1 MAEAVRKK
9 RTRSKKVLEEKCLPL
24 EKDQYV
30 RREEEDPMKV
40 LHTTYE
46 DMPLPDVCH
55 NISASSQTLD
65 VDGKES
71 VIENDSISTDIE
83 SEERK
88 DEAFKNPEGQK
99 YESSIQSDISLELCI
114 DAPQMMDGDVSSNV
128 TDIKVSNFA
137 QLQRTIDTMEPYI
150 QVQKQLHELMLQDQL
165 ENTETTRPFVQDE
178 ASAPAFEGD
187 SVCESNLG
195 ATAPELD
202 DKLTI
207 GSVYFHEDVKSP
219 APLSEARSAPNQKTK
234 ITLSD
239 EVTVE
244 PLTEIQITSL
254 YQNTELEENQLY
266 ISQFIDEERNIVQL
280 EFYQL
285 VLGYLRARTA
295 LVSTQRELSGILDEY
310 KKQQKNIW
318 VLEKRTVTEEAE
330 CEDNRLLTATHE
342 YEEAIYKDE
351 IASHV
356 SKQLKLLREI
366 LSDSYALNAY
376 ASELSKLQVENYMQK
391 VLSDCSE
398 FMQLPKNARV
408 STSNRKEHS
417 HHLQPHIKKLK
428 SCISVLFAFQRQGI
442 KDHQFVRVT
451 RQWLTDLVA
460 ILQRVAVHQDHL
472 FLINHVMRCPA
483 GVGSWAPSYI
493 QVGGPWHQ
501 DFKDGGMLGCW
512 ALDHALT
519 ILSTILNPTSG
530 REDFLHN
537 LKPSPSQE
545 VLDGES
551 NTTDKSS
558 DSVWVV
564 VDSSGEEEEDP
575 SHLWLLFTENDVV
588 QILNQV
594 PFKEIF
600 QHMLL
605 IDEENDTLKYNVS
618 CTSRQG
624 LMKLFAFATYL
635 IQLFRVGLETY
646 SQVRYRGVTKRLCRF
661 LRHTVEYITDHW
673 HNYLRFYQSLP
684 QHSSDM
690 NQVTTQWAVLQT
702 EYDQLF
708 ERAVNCMFGNPRSG
722 AWQFL
727 AVIPYSSVSLLRLWK
742 IVYMLHVGISEDSDK
757 TVASADEQHSTSEDW
772 AFLVSHSDTRGQ
784 FHDRLQVM
792 EENEAFYLLTALA
805 NMAITREVT
814 EKEFVKVLVNNIYEA
829 TFVSEETREML
840 SRIGRDLLSAVA
852 TSHPFCMSFI
862 LTTTQEKLCNIG
874 SMALYLFRALPLQLW
889 EPSDDDITC
898 VSHWLL
904 FTPVPS
910 IENQLARVII
920 TKLNWNESTPKVA
933 LALPHQ
939 LHRRV
944 ALTVLESYMKVS
956 REMSQRSILTEG
968 VKQVTSVMYA
978 PSPERVFC
986 DWAWN
991 LLTCLRLHLL
1001 DQPMRQ
1007 VCSMLKAPSS
1017 LLKNIPDP
1025 TSAAIQQ
1032 GSTMNVVKRGL
1043 MDREPLAL
1051 YASLLLTTWGH
1062 SLPEF
1067 CEHGVDCVHELVLH
1081 GRYEAVLSALV
1092 HIMPLFF
1099 NQPEDITSNTKLM
1112 SAIQKCLVA
1121 DQTYITLAKSLVASA
1136 FPGKVLNLFA
1146 AMLVHH
1152 IKNYA
1157 KFNLSSGAPVIS
1169 FWMQVMICI
1178 PDWVHNNPV
1187 LFLLDTICHHAFSE
1201 AACWQE
1207 VMIGFSEV
1215 MKSYE
1220 DKHTAGGGLS
1230 GLLSWLTAGTTA
1242 PNSLLVRSSAPQ
1254 FPWYTLAIL
1263 MLETQQ
1269 ELSSGLWKNLL
1280 LELYGN
1286 PQVTLEEALKKVST
1300 DLGISSVSSNLLSI
1314 YRWGQQVIDLPADH
1328 PALPVTL
1335 QMYLT
1340 LHLARVPPQ
1349 PGQYECGCVVLR
1361 FYQGFVN
1368 SSFLGK
1374 IKKKVRSAVE
1384 HYEAKNAKQ
1393 EEMEAEESSEDAQTG
1408 ETMKLLNAMQ
1418 LWLDEACLYESGVYL
1433 PALPPHLLPQK
1444 LMQIFQSNWE
1454 PWPESVNH
1462 GSLDRAADSFL
1473 REWDQHRNNINDS
1486 SSCSPSNT
1494 PGRHKKQLLAQDS
1507 SSEKDSTKTIL
1518 KRLKTYEPPQP
1529 PPPIPPLS
1537 PLHLPHLTDN
1547 TLNDPEALLYLVQ
1560 RYTDVI
1566 MEHSQTVSLWSKE
1579 MCALDCFYR
1588 ELLPQLWTNFYTKKI
1603 LSVECI
1609 PPKIGRK
1616 QPDCSGHASIVVEF
1630 SEARLCEGANVHI
1643 EQNRKQHDL
1652 VLQQCQNPPPL
1663 QLCQATVSLES
1674 IITDLVN
1681 EYRKLD
1687 RNKNKQRWM
1696 LVLIS
1701 GRKLFYH
1708 IVQLTSDETNFYPP
1722 AKQLITSCAEVL
1734 GQEFI
1739 CGHADCQE
1747 SLVAQVLEWDGHFGG
1762 LLAPHFTPA
1771 VTPVHTYLTLYSS
1784 LSPHALI
1791 SPDHTFMLLSKFDI
1805 ERWLVDIRPSCSDQT
1820 QLVNTIGA
1828 ALSSLLPQAASSL
1841 MVVLE
1846 LYRVHLRTLLN
1857 YKFPEHYI
1865 EVLTVMLQVSA
1876 TPQELCKEATIG
1888 MWYDLM
1894 NILGKG
1900 VAEFSPD
1907 MDRDSLSKAVKDYAQ
1922 NQDKLSPTM
1931 IKDTLKMLS
1940 TYFVRQR
1947 LECGL
1952 YGLYPKYQLH
1962 VLPVAT
1968 FIGLISHV
1976 YIVTEFHR
1984 NWGDDKVVQN
1994 VWTGIEGLWAGWIAP
2009 LSGRDRESGPAW
2021 LRQLTQDIRL
2031 LLPWAPSDVESADI
2045 MVHMFASSLNFMHQ
2059 LIPDDSTILSMI
2071 LEYYS
2076 STFAMKE
2083 VRSHI
2088 LVVIHNHLSALPW
2101 HHLHPSLEDTMTFTR
2116 VVEQYLPECHSFVG
2130 GVLVQVNW
2138 NKDIQALLPSH
2149 CSSEHHSSR
2158 SPVHKSVANPA
2169 SIAANDPQISAAK
2182 FHQCL
2187 LNLLVRISMEPS
2199 VRQSTLLQTL
2209 LLDSENFY
2217 WWLVDGDSYQRVVNW
2232 WVMSCDPR
2240 IVLSLPDRNPV
2251 DIAVIQLL
2259 HRAAGYTPD
2268 TKSFHQ
2274 DTGAKR
2280 SFLIRALV
2288 RLLTSA
2294 TARHKA
2300 LLSARPHI
2308 FETTIFNLLS
2318 HMQETLIATLPKE
2331 QQWSEGAI
2339 LSTEVLALV
2348 SGGASSAALQE
2359 LSCSTIVKWFSSQS
2373 HPSPGLLFPL
2383 LVTTSRTI
2391 LHLNHRNAIM
2401 QAGLSALFLYN
2412 DWCGWEGEI
2421 HWPLVIS
2428 SLSFPLTNPAAMM
2441 NLASQEGQLYVVYA
2455 YSKWQRQQSIRCAD
2469 NLLLLSSLIELL
2481 GSIVPNVTVELG
2493 LTLLFSEILELITQT
2508 IKEPGSIEAVW
2519 QHCCTFASRLACW
2532 AEDRS
2537 STGILAAIGLGR
2549 QSPLS
2554 PGARLVCRCLSTF
2567 LILQMPRRGVFRTHP
2582 CHPHSDVDESQ
2593 TNGDSGTCT
2602 LEQLRLLSSNATYAG
2617 LTHPLNKAIQFI
2629 EDPAHCIVDVHILLA
2644 KLVSDVLPD
2653 PILHHLT
2660 MEANSLTPSAP
2671 PPPPV

>member
-1 MAEAVRKK
+1 
-9 RTRSKKVLEEKCLPL
+9 
-24 EKDQYV
+24 
-30 RREEEDPMKV
+30 
-40 LHTTYE
+40 
-46 DMPLPDVCH
+46 
-55 NISASSQTLD
+55 
-65 VDGKES
+65 
-71 VIENDSISTDIE
+71 
-83 SEERK
+83 
-88 DEAFKNPEGQK
+88 
-99 YESSIQSDISLELCI
+99 
-114 DAPQMMDGDVSSNV
+114 
-128 TDIKVSNFA
+128 
-137 QLQRTIDTMEPYI
+137 
-150 QVQKQLHELMLQDQL
+150 
-165 ENTETTRPFVQDE
+165 
-178 ASAPAFEGD
+178 
-187 SVCESNLG
+187 
-195 ATAPELD
+195 
-202 DKLTI
+202 
-207 GSVYFHEDVKSP
+207 
-219 APLSEARSAPNQKTK
+219 
-234 ITLSD
+234 
-239 EVTVE
+239 
-244 PLTEIQITSL
+244 
-254 YQNTELEENQLY
+254 
-266 ISQFIDEERNIVQL
+266 
-280 EFYQL
+280 
-285 VLGYLRARTA
+285 
-295 LVSTQRELSGILDEY
+295 
-310 KKQQKNIW
+310 
-318 VLEKRTVTEEAE
+318 
-330 CEDNRLLTATHE
+330 
-342 YEEAIYKDE
+342 
-351 IASHV
+351 
-356 SKQLKLLREI
+356 
-366 LSDSYALNAY
+366 
-376 ASELSKLQVENYMQK
+376 
-391 VLSDCSE
+391 
-398 FMQLPKNARV
+398 
-408 STSNRKEHS
+408 
-417 HHLQPHIKKLK
+417 
-428 SCISVLFAFQRQGI
+428 
-442 KDHQFVRVT
+442 
-451 RQWLTDLVA
+451 
-460 ILQRVAVHQDHL
+460 
-472 FLINHVMRCPA
+472 
-483 GVGSWAPSYI
+483 
-493 QVGGPWHQ
+493 
-501 DFKDGGMLGCW
+501 
-512 ALDHALT
+512 
-519 ILSTILNPTSG
+519 
-530 REDFLHN
+530 
-537 LKPSPSQE
+537 
-545 VLDGES
+545 
-551 NTTDKSS
+551 
-558 DSVWVV
+558 
-564 VDSSGEEEEDP
+564 
-575 SHLWLLFTENDVV
+575 
-588 QILNQV
+588 
-594 PFKEIF
+594 
-600 QHMLL
+600 MLL
-605 IDEENDTLKYNVS
+605 INEENDTLEYSVAS
-618 CTSRQG
+618 TSRQG

-635 IQLFRVGLETY
+635 IQLFRNGLVTY

-661 LRHTVEYITDHW
+661 LRHTVEYVTDHW
-673 HNYLRFYQSLP
+673 LNYLNFHQSLP
-684 QHSSDM
+684 QHSTDM
-690 NQVTTQWAVLQT
+690 NQVTAHWAVLQI

-742 IVYMLHVGISEDSDK
+742 IVYRLHVGISDESDK
-757 TVASADEQHSTSEDW
+757 TVAAADEQNSTCEDW
-772 AFLVSHSDTRGQ
+772 AALVSHSDTRGQ

-814 EKEFVKVLVNNIYEA
+814 EEEFVKVLVNNIYEA
-829 TFVSEETREML
+829 TFVNEETREML

-852 TSHPFCMSFI
+852 TSHPFCLSFI
-862 LTTTQEKLCNIG
+862 LTTTQEKLVNIG
-874 SMALYLFRALPLQLW
+874 SMVLYLFRALPLQLW
-889 EPSDDDITC
+889 QPSDDDITC
-898 VSHWLL
+898 ISHWLL

-920 TKLNWNESTPKVA
+920 TKLNWGESTPKQA

-944 ALTVLESYMKVS
+944 ALTVLESYLKVS
-956 REMSQRSILTEG
+956 REMNQRSILTEG

-978 PSPERVFC
+978 PSPEQVFC

-1007 VCSMLKAPSS
+1007 VCK
-1017 LLKNIPDP
+1017 LLKPPASFLKDIPDP

-1043 MDREPLAL
+1043 MDRQPLAL
-1051 YASLLLTTWGH
+1051 YTSLLLTTWGH

-1067 CEHGVDCVHELVLH
+1067 CEHGVDCVHELAVQ

-1099 NQPEDITSNTKLM
+1099 NQPEDITSNAKLM
-1112 SAIQKCLVA
+1112 SAIQKCFAA
-1121 DQTYITLAKSLVASA
+1121 DQTYITLAKSLVSSA
-1136 FPGKVLNLFA
+1136 FPGKILNLFA

-1157 KFNLSSGAPVIS
+1157 KYNLPSGAPVIH

-1178 PDWVHNNPV
+1178 PDWVHSNSV
-1187 LFLLDTICHHAFSE
+1187 LFLLDTMCHHAFTDS
-1201 AACWQE
+1201 ACWQE
-1207 VMIGFSEV
+1207 IMAGFSEV

-1220 DKHTAGGGLS
+1220 DKHSAGGGLS

-1254 FPWYTLAIL
+1254 FPWYTLAVL

-1280 LELYGN
+1280 LELYSN
-1286 PQVTLEEALKKVST
+1286 PQITLEEALKKVSI
-1300 DLGISSVSSNLLSI
+1300 DLRIGSVSSSLLSI

-1349 PGQYECGCVVLR
+1349 PGQYECGCVIMR

-1374 IKKKVRSAVE
+1374 IKKKVRSAVDY
-1384 HYEAKNAKQ
+1384 YEAKKAKH
-1393 EEMEAEESSEDAQTG
+1393 EEMEAEEDSKDSQTE
-1408 ETMKLLNAMQ
+1408 ETIKLLNAMQ
-1418 LWLDEACLYESGVYL
+1418 LWLDEARLYESGVYL

-1444 LMQIFQSNWE
+1444 LNQIFQSNWE
-1454 PWPESVNH
+1454 PWPESINH
-1462 GSLDRAADSFL
+1462 GTIDRAADSLL
-1473 REWDQHRNNINDS
+1473 RAWDQHRNSINDS
-1486 SSCSPSNT
+1486 GVGSPSST
-1494 PGRHKKQLLAQDS
+1494 PGRQKRQLLAQDS
-1507 SSEKDSTKTIL
+1507 TSEKNPTKSIL

-1537 PLHLPHLTDN
+1537 PLHLPHLNDN

-1560 RYTDVI
+1560 RYTDVTV
-1566 MEHSQTVSLWSKE
+1566 EHSQTVSLWCKE
-1579 MCALDCFYR
+1579 MCALNCFYR
-1588 ELLPQLWTNFYTKKI
+1588 ELLPQLWTNFFTKKI
-1603 LSVECI
+1603 LNAECT
-1609 PPKIGRK
+1609 PPKVGRK
-1616 QPDCSGHASIVVEF
+1616 QPDCTGHASIVVEF
-1630 SEARLCEGANVHI
+1630 SEARLCEGVNAHI

-1663 QLCQATVSLES
+1663 QLCQAAVSLES

-1687 RNKNKQRWM
+1687 KNKNKQRWM
-1696 LVLIS
+1696 LVLMS

-1747 SLVAQVLEWDGHFGG
+1747 SIVAQVLEWDGHFGG

-1805 ERWLVDIRPSCSDQT
+1805 ERWLVDLKPSCCDQT
-1820 QLVNTIGA
+1820 QLINAIGA
-1828 ALSSLLPQAASSL
+1828 ALSSLLPQAESSL
-1841 MVVLE
+1841 LVVLE

-1857 YKFPEHYI
+1857 HKFPEHYI

-1876 TPQELCKEATIG
+1876 TPQEHCKEVTVG
-1888 MWYDLM
+1888 LWYDFM

-1900 VAEFSPD
+1900 VANFSPD
-1907 MDRDSLSKAVKDYAQ
+1907 MDRDSLTKAVKDYAQ
-1922 NQDKLSPTM
+1922 NQGKLSPTM
-1931 IKDTLKMLS
+1931 VKDTLKMLS
-1940 TYFVRQR
+1940 TYFVKQR

-1952 YGLYPKYQLH
+1952 YGLYPKYKLH
-1962 VLPVAT
+1962 VLPIAT

-1984 NWGDDKVVQN
+1984 NWGDDKVIQD
-1994 VWTGIEGLWAGWIAP
+1994 VWTGIEGLWAGWVAP
-2009 LSGRDRESGPAW
+2009 LSGRDRESGPVW

-2031 LLPWAPSDVESADI
+2031 LLPWSPSDVESADI
-2045 MVHMFASSLNFMHQ
+2045 MVHMFGSSLNFMHE
-2059 LIPDDSTILSMI
+2059 LIPDNSTILSMT

-2088 LVVIHNHLSALPW
+2088 LAVIHNHLSALPW
-2101 HHLHPSLEDTMTFTR
+2101 HHLHPSLQDTMTFTR
-2116 VVEQYLPECHSFVG
+2116 VVEQYLPECHSFIG
-2130 GVLVQVNW
+2130 RVLVQINW
-2138 NKDIQALLPSH
+2138 NDDIQAMLPSH
-2149 CSSEHHSSR
+2149 CSSHPPSNSS
-2158 SPVHKSVANPA
+2158 VHNSAVNPA
-2169 SIAANDPQISAAK
+2169 NIVVSDPVQATAK
-2182 FHQCL
+2182 LHQCL

-2199 VRQSTLLQTL
+2199 VRQSNLLRTL

-2217 WWLVDGDSYQRVVNW
+2217 WWLVDGDGYQRVVNW

-2268 TKSFHQ
+2268 TRSFHP

-2280 SFLIRALV
+2280 SFLVRALV

-2300 LLSARPHI
+2300 LLSAKPHV
-2308 FETTIFNLLS
+2308 FETTIHNLLS
-2318 HMQETLIATLPKE
+2318 HMEETLIATLPKE

-2339 LSTEVLALV
+2339 LSTEVLSLV
-2348 SGGASSAALQE
+2348 TGGASSAALQE
-2359 LSCSTIVKWFSSQS
+2359 LSCSTVVKWFSSQS

-2383 LVTTSRTI
+2383 LVTASRII

-2401 QAGLSALFLYN
+2401 QAGLSALFLYA

-2428 SLSFPLTNPAAMM
+2428 SMSFPLTNPTAML
-2441 NLASQEGQLYVVYA
+2441 NLASQEGQLYVVFA
-2455 YSKWQRQQSIRCAD
+2455 FSKWQRQQSVRCAD
-2469 NLLLLSSLIELL
+2469 NLLLLSSLVELL
-2481 GSIVPNVTVELG
+2481 GSLVPNVTMELG
-2493 LTLLFSEILELITQT
+2493 LILLFSEILELVTQT
-2508 IKEPGSIEAVW
+2508 LKEPGSTESVW
-2519 QHCCTFASRLACW
+2519 QHCCTFASRLTCW

-2554 PGARLVCRCLSTF
+2554 PGVRLVCRCLSTF
-2567 LILQMPRRGVFRTHP
+2567 LSLQMPGRGEFRTHP
-2582 CHPHSDVDESQ
+2582 CHPHSDVDGTQ
-2593 TNGDSGTCT
+2593 TDGESGTCT
-2602 LEQLRLLSSNATYAG
+2602 LEQLRLLTSNATYAG
-2617 LTHPLNKAIQFI
+2617 LTHPLSEAIQFI
-2629 EDPAHCIVDVHILLA
+2629 EDPAHCIADVHILLA
-2644 KLVSDVLPD
+2644 KLVLDVLPD
-2653 PILHHLT
+2653 PILRHLT
-2660 MEANSLTPSAP
+2660 IEANLSPSAP